1 MTKQKVVKVSLSV
14 LTMVIVVATATTLKL
29 EILDRPGGRPIGT
42 WEGPVEVL
50 AVEGRWA
57 KVRMLGWVPKAQIAP
72 AAPEGVRLEGS
83 PGGGIWVSSVRIQ
96 KDFLGDAQVTGWVTN
111 ATGKDFEMLMLE
123 AVLVDSSGD
132 VIDAVPVLISHIPE
146 GASKGFAAET
156 AVPFGQVAEVIFQ
169 FSAAL

>member
-1 MTKQKVVKVSLSV
+1 MFTGKTKQVDESPLKDVFQFHGEDLYKAKTLWKYKDQK
-14 LTMVIVVATATTLKL
+14 TTHLRGK
-29 EILDRPGGRPIGT
+29 
-42 WEGPVEVL
+42 
-50 AVEGRWA
+50 WA
-57 KVRMLGWVPKAQIAP
+57 KVQMLGWVPKAQIAP

-111 ATGKDFEMLMLE
+111 ATGKDFKMLMLE

-132 VIDAVPVLISHIPE
+132 VIDAVPILISHIPE